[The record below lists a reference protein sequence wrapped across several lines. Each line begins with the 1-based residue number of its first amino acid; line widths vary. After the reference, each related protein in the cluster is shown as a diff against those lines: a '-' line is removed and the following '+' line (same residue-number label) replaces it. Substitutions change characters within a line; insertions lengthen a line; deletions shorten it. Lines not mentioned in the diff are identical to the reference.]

1 MSAPDTSLWSLI
13 HQLSCSDVLSMHDS
27 SSIVI
32 LKTIIRNG
40 PMSVFEMSSF
50 EAGTKELMDTVVTV
64 TAAGV
69 ITVIGGSAFE
79 GSLYDV

>member
-13 HQLSCSDVLSMHDS
+13 HQLSSSDVLSMHDS

-32 LKTIIRNG
+32 LKTLIRNG

-79 GSLYDV
+79 GSLHDV